1 MSLKDLLNKK
11 KETSAT
17 VPSPTLEETSSSS
30 AEESR
35 VTLPLKKK
43 EKSVKKREQ
52 FKSEPLLDVETLD
65 GAKKGVIRERKS
77 GDVAGRG
84 FQLKN
89 WASPQKRQYKISP
102 EKLPVVWQPS
112 NASIALQRRLTD
124 EQVRWQ
130 NNVVDNDFLTKPTPN
145 VVKSNN
151 RLGMARYIFVSCLIA
166 NKNGL
171 LYYLI
176 PLLLNV
182 LLLMSNFWTMAFF
195 ENLVF
200 ACATLISFIGA
211 VKTLKDKLYSKF
223 KKLVLVA
230 IIAGFYVLFMHV
242 YKTQFPQYYVKIY
255 LPFALKLTLIIT
267 GVYYFFRF
275 YGLVLI
281 SYAQD
286 LNADFGNVVQIYAGP
301 PRVGKT
307 SQMVQD
313 GYVIAL
319 LKWRELQND
328 FFMWHSRE
336 KEILARGNKKELL
349 EYHEIKLA
357 YNFYIMRPCIPCLW
371 SNIPVQDKKGAR
383 SHEVTINHLKGVDR
397 LPIYSVVLVDEIGA
411 VLKAELGVTKDRP
424 YDVSDMFRLGG
435 HFLKW
440 CVIGCEQDYNN
451 VYIDCRRVVGQNKM
465 FLAQEWVCR
474 PVLLIFLF
482 RLLELFLS
490 ETMDK
495 KIKRKPRSA
504 KILNRIKTFIKS
516 IGFRRKIY
524 TVVGNTQT
532 AEMSNVKT
540 VSGETITINSRRSIR
555 YQPSL
560 TNVVYDDRSYRECY
574 PSYYDKT
581 IKGRLHRFLTIDG
594 LDFEYARQY
603 VSTTD
608 KLEEKRLAVDSNV
621 ESLASQEDNAQALIG
636 LLKAIN
642 GAKSSDE
649 EIEKIA

>member
-1 MSLKDLLNKK
+1 MSLKDLLNKGDAPEPKREVLEQPK
-11 KETSAT
+11 KET
-17 VPSPTLEETSSSS
+17 
-30 AEESR
+30 
-35 VTLPLKKK
+35 KKK
-43 EKSVKKREQ
+43 SRKKSLV
-52 FKSEPLLDVETLD
+52 FEPISDVETEE
-65 GAKKGVIRERKS
+65 GAKKGRIREQKS
-77 GDVAGRG
+77 GDVAGPG

-89 WASPQKRQYKISP
+89 WSPPEQRRRKIPP

-130 NNVVDNDFLTKPTPN
+130 NNVVDNDFLSQSTPN
-145 VVKSNN
+145 VVVSKNP
-151 RLGMARYIFVSCLIA
+151 LGLARYVFVACLIA

-176 PLLLNV
+176 PLVLNV
-182 LLLMSNFWTMAFF
+182 LLLFTNLWMAAFW

-200 ACATLISFIGA
+200 SVGMLAFGISVF
-211 VKTLKDKLYSKF
+211 KTVKDKVFSKL
-223 KKLVLVA
+223 KKLILLTVSTLLY
-230 IIAGFYVLFMHV
+230 GLFLNL
-242 YKTQFPQYYVKIY
+242 YKTQFPEYYARIY
-255 LPFALKLTLIIT
+255 LPFSFKLTLIIT
-267 GVYYFFRF
+267 GVYYFLRF
-275 YGLVLI
+275 YAIFSI

-286 LNADFGNVVQIYAGP
+286 LTADFGNVVQVYAGP

-319 LKWRELQND
+319 LKWRDLQND
-328 FFMWHSRE
+328 FFFWHSRE
-336 KEILARGNKKELL
+336 KEILSRNDKKELL

-371 SNIPVQDKKGAR
+371 SNIPVQDKKGSR
-383 SHEVTINHLKGVDR
+383 CHEITINHLKGVDR

-411 VLKAELGVTKDRP
+411 VLKAELGVSKDRP

-451 VYIDCRRVVGQNKM
+451 VYIDCRRVVGQNKV
-465 FLAQEWVCR
+465 FLVQEWVCR
-474 PVLLIFLF
+474 PLLLITLYK
-482 RLLELFLS
+482 LLDFFLS

-504 KILNRIKTFIKS
+504 KLLNKLKKFIKS
-516 IGFRRKIY
+516 IGFRKKVYSI
-524 TVVGNTQT
+524 VGNTQT
-532 AEMSNVKT
+532 AEMSNIKT
-540 VSGETITINSRRSIR
+540 VSGETITINSRRRVR
-555 YQPSL
+555 YQPSS
-560 TNVVYDDRSYRECY
+560 TVCVYDDRSYRECY
-574 PSYYDKT
+574 PSYYDKS

-594 LDFEYARQY
+594 LDFEYSRQY

-608 KLEEKRLAVDSNV
+608 RLESKRLAVDSSV
-621 ESLASQEDNAQALIG
+621 ESLEKQEDNALALIA
-636 LLKAIN
+636 LLKAI
-642 GAKSSDE
+642 GDAKSSDKE
-649 EIEKIA
+649 NEKIA